1 MADYVIVEVADGHTV
16 VELEA
21 GQTPQEAALA
31 NHGIL
36 ANDAIYPSF
45 EDASEALA
53 DFAILDEPEL
63 E

>member
-1 MADYVIVEVADGHTV
+1 MSDYVIVEVADGHTV
-16 VELEA
+16 VELEP
-21 GQTPQEAALA
+21 GQSAQEAALA

-36 ANDAIYPSF
+36 ANDLIYPSF
-45 EDASEALA
+45 EDASDALA